1 MEAFSSD
8 PSEKESLRFSLTDDD
23 GILVNCGS
31 YLKKL
36 CKFSSQDLWRAIA
49 VLRLLH
55 NSEICIISFLLKHHR
70 VKSKEVIIYF
80 TFKLRAISVL

>member
-23 GILVNCGS
+23 GILVNHGS

-36 CKFSSQDLWRAIA
+36 CKFTSQDLWRAIA
-49 VLRLLH
+49 VVRLHH
-55 NSEICIISFLLKHHR
+55 NSEICIISFLLKHH
-70 VKSKEVIIYF
+70 KG
-80 TFKLRAISVL
+80 

>member
-23 GILVNCGS
+23 GILVNHGS

-36 CKFSSQDLWRAIA
+36 
-49 VLRLLH
+49 
-55 NSEICIISFLLKHHR
+55 
-70 VKSKEVIIYF
+70 
-80 TFKLRAISVL
+80 